1 MKYQFFLIVVLVGL
15 LILGCKKDSTGIEDT
30 DDDPNNEE
38 QLLGTL
44 KADEGPG
51 VVKVMSRNVYVGT
64 DVDMVLEATDPNTIP
79 FFVKAAYEMLLATDY
94 YARAD
99 ALAEEIEKTLPH
111 VVGLQ
116 EMSKTYLQAP
126 GDFLEGNPQPAS
138 DLQFDFFDILMTALE
153 ARGLNYTLAVSVQNA
168 DVEVPMFPLVPRG
181 DLSLDDVRLV
191 DHDAILVRD
200 DVTYSN
206 PVSVSYDSMLVIK
219 FDEALGITIPRGY
232 VAVDVQVGQTAFV
245 FANTHLEAVPDIPLR
260 MGQAT
265 QLLNAMADETL
276 PVIIVGDFNSRAPIG
291 TTYQYVLSQGYTDA
305 WDNNTLTYNPN
316 GYTFGHESALTN
328 EDVNF
333 FERIDFVFVKAPN
346 APTYGESFVLGD
358 ELRDRT
364 SSGLWPSD
372 HGGVVTKLTFPIIA
386 KLAAR

>member
-1 MKYQFFLIVVLVGL
+1 MKYQYLLIIVLVGL
-15 LILGCKKDSTGIEDT
+15 LILGCKKDSTGVEET
-30 DDDPNNEE
+30 TGDPNGEE
-38 QLLGTL
+38 QLLEAL

-64 DVDMVLEATDPNTIP
+64 DVDIVLEATDPYQIP
-79 FFVKAAYEMLLATDY
+79 ILVKYAYDMLIATDY

-111 VVGLQ
+111 VIGLQ
-116 EMSKTYLQAP
+116 EMSKTYRQTP
-126 GDFLEGNPQPAS
+126 GDFLLGNPQPAS
-138 DLQFDFFDILMTALE
+138 DLQFDFFDIFMTALE
-153 ARGLNYTLAVSVQNA
+153 ARGLNYTLVDSVQNA
-168 DVEVPMFPLVPRG
+168 DVEVPMLTGFNGDIPL
-181 DLSLDDVRLV
+181 LDDVRLV

-206 PVSVSYDSMLVIK
+206 PVSVRYDSMLVIE
-219 FDEALGITIPRGY
+219 FDEGIGITIPRGY

-245 FANTHLEAVPDIPLR
+245 FANTHLEAVPLIPLR

-265 QLLNAMADETL
+265 QLLNDLAEESL
-276 PVIIVGDFNSRAPIG
+276 PVIIVGDFNSRATTG

-305 WDNNTLTYNPN
+305 WINNTLTYNPD
-316 GYTFGHESALTN
+316 GYTFGHDSGLKN

-346 APTYGESFVLGD
+346 GPTYGESFVLGD

-364 SSGLWPSD
+364 PSGLWPSD

-386 KLAAR
+386 KLAVR